1 MGEPHT
7 FRAFVSLVLRPVSP
21 LHGGGFLVAFAQICT
36 FYYIAAC
43 ALHFVLP
50 SLVKMDSI
58 QPRARKQGEARRDA
72 FYSIGPLA
80 VKALVWSCVEALHT
94 RGYGMTY
101 EGPLLRGGW
110 REVLYIVASVA
121 LLDVLHDTWFYLT
134 HRLLHWGPLY
144 RHVHYIHH
152 KSKAPSAFT
161 GYSFH
166 VLEAALVFTNE
177 VLVCFMFPIHVH
189 LHRVYHLLTTI
200 IHEAGHA
207 GYELAPFI
215 PTVAGLL
222 SLAVHGPSHR
232 SATLN
237 TVQHHDW
244 HHRFPTKHFSLYFTH
259 WDRWG
264 GSMHPEYDAK
274 VLGGGG
280 PWCSTRGPRRSGR
293 QERVCAGGQE
303 VVLDTLWVRHSAV
316 GEIGRAQA
324 CARGRT
330 FPFLYGS
337 RVAQLR

>member
-1 MGEPHT
+1 
-7 FRAFVSLVLRPVSP
+7 
-21 LHGGGFLVAFAQICT
+21 
-36 FYYIAAC
+36 
-43 ALHFVLP
+43 
-50 SLVKMDSI
+50 MDSI

-280 PWCSTRGPRRSGR
+280 PWCRWAARRIGNKGCPPVLMPWVVVARVGRGGRGGRNGCVRVGRRSFWTPW
-293 QERVCAGGQE
+293 
-303 VVLDTLWVRHSAV
+303 VV
-316 GEIGRAQA
+316 G
-324 CARGRT
+324 
-330 FPFLYGS
+330 
-337 RVAQLR
+337 